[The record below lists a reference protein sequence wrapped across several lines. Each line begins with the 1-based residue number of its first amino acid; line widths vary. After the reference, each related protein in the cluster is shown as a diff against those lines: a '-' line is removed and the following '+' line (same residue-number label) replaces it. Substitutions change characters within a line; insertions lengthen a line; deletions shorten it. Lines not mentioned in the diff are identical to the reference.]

1 MAKRFEI
8 EPDRGFVVVRLAPAL
23 NHRLRTEDEAELR
36 QLVRDNELVV
46 FDFSST
52 TRANTT
58 WIRFV
63 HALTIDARDMG
74 KDVVVAGMID
84 ALLDKADLIAVK
96 QDLRLEPT
104 VEGIAR

>member
-1 MAKRFEI
+1 MAKPFEI
-8 EPDRGFVVVRLAPAL
+8 EPVRGFQVVRMAPAL
-23 NHRLRTEDEAELR
+23 NQRVRAEDKAVLK

-52 TRANTT
+52 RRANTT
-58 WIRFV
+58 WIRLV
-63 HALTIDARDMG
+63 HALTVDARDMG
-74 KDVVVAGMID
+74 KEVVVAAMNE
-84 ALLDKADLIAVK
+84 ALLKKADLIAVK